1 METILNY
8 LKETYQPSTLIL
20 YGSWADGSN
29 NEGSDFDC
37 LLLCDRA
44 EPYHDVSIVDG
55 IQLDAFVYPQD
66 SVRDADLSEF
76 LQIHDGRILLDETG
90 AGAALKEAVNAY
102 ITEAA
107 SQAREESLA
116 QLDWCR
122 KMLIRAR
129 RGDAE
134 GYFRWHW
141 LLCDSLEIWCGLQ
154 GQFYFGPKKT
164 IRYLKETDPKGFALY
179 EKALSVMDPQALA
192 DWIEYI
198 CR

>member
-8 LKETYQPSTLIL
+8 LRETYRPSTLIL

-29 NEGSDFDC
+29 NAGSDFDC
-37 LLLCDRA
+37 LLLCDRD
-44 EPYHDVSIVDG
+44 EPHHDVSIVEG
-55 IQLDAFVYPQD
+55 IQLDAFVYPVD
-66 SVRDADLSEF
+66 SVKDCNPEEF

-90 AGAALKEAVNAY
+90 AGAALKETVNAY

-107 SQAREESLA
+107 SAAREDSLA

-122 KMLIRAR
+122 KMLLRTQ

-134 GYFRWHW
+134 GFFRWHW

-154 GQFYFGPKKT
+154 GQFYFGPKKA
-164 IRYLKETDPKGFALY
+164 IRYLKEADPVGFALY
-179 EKALSVMDPQALA
+179 EKALKAMDDQALTA
-192 DWIEYI
+192 WIKHI
-198 CR
+198 CK